1 MIRNMRFLILTL
13 FIVISSVGLSHQT
26 AYAAEDSR
34 ELVKLPEMMQEHML
48 ANMRDHLRALDEILV
63 ELGEGNVDKA
73 AEIAEKRLG
82 MSSMSLHGAGHM
94 AKFMPEGMQ
103 AIGTGLHHAASQFVI
118 VARDAELDPGKDA
131 QHKVYKALHE
141 ITGSCNACHNAYRL
155 R

>member
-1 MIRNMRFLILTL
+1 MNILRCLGLTL
-13 FIVISSVGLSHQT
+13 FLVISNSNFSTQT
-26 AYAAEDSR
+26 VMAAEENR

-63 ELGEGNVDKA
+63 ELGDGNVDKA

-118 VARDAELDPGKDA
+118 VALDAELDPGKDA
-131 QHKVYKALHE
+131 QHKVYKALHG
-141 ITGSCNACHNAYRL
+141 ITEACNACHNAYRL